1 MSRAPAAPLQDALK
15 ALSNDTRLRILRWL
29 ERPRESFGHQDV
41 GDFERDGVCVSLI
54 QRKARL
60 SQSTTSAYLA
70 TLHRAGLVSVKRL
83 GQWTY
88 YRRDEAGI
96 RRFLD
101 RLGDDLGISR
111 RA

>member
-1 MSRAPAAPLQDALK
+1 MSRRPAPPVAGALK
-15 ALSNDTRLRILRWL
+15 ALSNDARYRILRWL
-29 ERPRESFGHQDV
+29 ERPREAFGHQDV
-41 GDFERDGVCVSLI
+41 GDFDSDGVCVSLI

-70 TLHRAGLVSVKRL
+70 TLHRAGLVSVKRI

-101 RLGDDLGISR
+101 RLGHDLGVPR